1 MKALDDA
8 VAAELAIIAPEG
20 VPVYYGSADRNDPPP
35 YYVHHAIA
43 SQKGRIGTAG
53 FGGPR
58 GLDARQYQ
66 HAILAVSRDPDEAE
80 ALREAAY
87 GHFQGRRLAPA
98 GWEPTTPCDWAGEVH
113 DPGEMLPGGELVFF
127 AGDHFTI
134 DIYRQR
140 G

>member
-8 VAAELAIIAPEG
+8 FAAELTGIAPAG
-20 VPVYYGSADRNDPPP
+20 VQVYYGSADRDDPPP
-35 YYVHHAIA
+35 YYVHHSIA

-53 FGGPR
+53 FGGSS

-80 ALREAAY
+80 TLREVAY
-87 GHFQGRRLAPA
+87 AHFQGRKLTPA

-113 DPGEMLPGGELVFF
+113 DPGEMLPGGEVLFF
-127 AGDHFTI
+127 AGDHYTL
-134 DIYRQR
+134 DIFRQR
-140 G
+140 Q